1 MTNDLSIRMSKVTN
15 QTSPPSPPSNSKR
28 TDSVPSRPNPLTP
41 TVPTKPNERD
51 PRNPSR
57 SPPWPTSK
65 LRPPTKTGPHPQ
77 WPSLFG
83 LSAISTQKGTS
94 KDRAGTTSA
103 NSSVKTHPNA
113 SQPSQRSYGQS
124 ILPPHLLHH
133 QSRATEHNKTH
144 CSVQTSPITHPSE
157 CPNLIMRNPTHL
169 AQPSTSK
176 EKEEPMDSTPDS
188 PAHSE
193 EEDWSLEVEDMRT
206 V

>member
-28 TDSVPSRPNPLTP
+28 TDSVPSRPNPLPP

-65 LRPPTKTGPHPQ
+65 LRPSTKTGPHPQ

-103 NSSVKTHPNA
+103 KIHPSRPVQTPRSHRRGVTANQFYRRIFSTINPGQRNITRPTVPSKHLPSLIRPNA
-113 SQPSQRSYGQS
+113 
-124 ILPPHLLHH
+124 
-133 QSRATEHNKTH
+133 
-144 CSVQTSPITHPSE
+144 
-157 CPNLIMRNPTHL
+157 PT
-169 AQPSTSK
+169 
-176 EKEEPMDSTPDS
+176 
-188 PAHSE
+188 
-193 EEDWSLEVEDMRT
+193 
-206 V
+206 